1 MNTQGSNKISDLE
14 KFSKVAKQCRKKRT
28 KSLEKKLKPQ
38 NPTDSDVTVNE
49 YKLPVLKDA
58 PYFTPSTIN
67 GVISLPGEKQ
77 DLFKPIALKVS
88 ILGSFSGRKIKSKSG
103 SNNLTMP

>member
-1 MNTQGSNKISDLE
+1 M
-14 KFSKVAKQCRKKRT
+14 
-28 KSLEKKLKPQ
+28 EKKLKPQ

-88 ILGSFSGRKIKSKSG
+88 ILGNFSYRKMKSKSG
-103 SNNLTMP
+103 SNNLKMP